1 MNYSNEERELEKTV
15 MNLESEDKS
24 EDTKF
29 SNNSYDELILGPFL

>member
-1 MNYSNEERELEKTV
+1 MNHSNEERELEKADMT
-15 MNLESEDKS
+15 LESEEKS

>member
-1 MNYSNEERELEKTV
+1 VNYSNEERELEKTV
-15 MNLESEDKS
+15 MSLESEEKS